1 MGSENS
7 KAPGPPKEPADGKG
21 ALHCNSA
28 DSGKPTGPK
37 KRSNTCHGSD
47 ENKTQTFDSK
57 ALLSQFRDRLKTG
70 QGAKQES
77 IESIKH
83 FNPQVDRALT
93 ETLKSD
99 VMKYVEKK
107 YSSESEEQDHF
118 YGEISNSMLR
128 KLPANKFTEALH
140 LMFWQITKID
150 RNSEIFKEQ
159 PSVLQKIGSFRQST
173 R

>member
-107 YSSESEEQDHF
+107 YSSES
-118 YGEISNSMLR
+118 
-128 KLPANKFTEALH
+128 
-140 LMFWQITKID
+140 
-150 RNSEIFKEQ
+150 
-159 PSVLQKIGSFRQST
+159 
-173 R
+173 